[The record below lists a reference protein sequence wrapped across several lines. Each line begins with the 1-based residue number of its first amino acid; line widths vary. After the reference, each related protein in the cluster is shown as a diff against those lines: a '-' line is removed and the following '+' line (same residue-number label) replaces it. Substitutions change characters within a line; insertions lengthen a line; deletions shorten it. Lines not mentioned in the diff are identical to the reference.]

1 MLDGVG
7 IFASWVCPRCPR
19 MGGSKLRMVYI
30 VALKRI
36 MCLVFDRVNGSAT
49 AGWYLLD
56 PKYHEKNIKTF
67 SDVCDSLP
75 TGMPRVDDI
84 FSTIVLLMSVTL
96 LILRSPFD
104 TSTRSWVQLH
114 ERVTWSS
121 RWGSGWIQ
129 KIPGESTEFPQHHR
143 EPRRIMTNLGYV
155 ETIRN
160 MLKLHPPIWCWN
172 LFCFDL
178 SLGDGMWFKWLSSP
192 SDHLSKQQ
200 LLAGNL
206 AISDPRFQGWVLQV
220 EGIQKRLLCSWED
233 HPCYCGDSDLIM

>member
-49 AGWYLLD
+49 AGSRPLVMFNVLYQQ
-56 PKYHEKNIKTF
+56 
-67 SDVCDSLP
+67 VCHMS
-75 TGMPRVDDI
+75 MI
-84 FSTIVLLMSVTL
+84 FSPPLSCWCRLHCWYYAPPLTL
-96 LILRSPFD
+96 QQGPECSFMNESLGQADGDPDESRRFQENPQNSRS
-104 TSTRSWVQLH
+104 
-114 ERVTWSS
+114 
-121 RWGSGWIQ
+121 I
-129 KIPGESTEFPQHHR
+129 TENPYH
-143 EPRRIMTNLGYV
+143 MLCYV

-178 SLGDGMWFKWLSSP
+178 SLWDGMWFKMGIITVRSP
-192 SDHLSKQQ
+192 IE
-200 LLAGNL
+200 A
-206 AISDPRFQGWVLQV
+206 AIAR
-220 EGIQKRLLCSWED
+220 WE
-233 HPCYCGDSDLIM
+233 PCHKWP